1 MYIGACESSPDVSA
15 SFARSSSV
23 SSPVLTLLLSTN
35 ASLTSFPQ
43 RMYEIHYTLYSLL
56 TQTIKPAKVIL
67 WLGREQ
73 FPNLEKDNVLVTLDC
88 KLNDKIYS

>member
-35 ASLTSFPQ
+35 ASLHKILLPTW
-43 RMYEIHYTLYSLL
+43 SLD
-56 TQTIKPAKVIL
+56 IS
-67 WLGREQ
+67 
-73 FPNLEKDNVLVTLDC
+73 
-88 KLNDKIYS
+88 KLNIATGIFALVAAYAPMFKANADFPIAGLAAISISSEP